1 MHQHNGKRILV
12 QGGAPD
18 PTSNR
23 KLCPT
28 TPKGNTF
35 GGDPVLIRLGHQEA
49 KTIYPTHAIMLNVDE
64 VPEFTNV
71 DSFECIDIFRCEP
84 WCEPGWLAAQ
94 GIDWLTPTSVPPG
107 RECKYH
113 DSMDGLTEGE
123 QYNARLGNPA
133 AKDMR
138 SNGDIDNWQASLY
151 G

>member
-84 WCEPGWLAAQ
+84 GWLAAH
-94 GIDWLTPTSVPPG
+94 GIGWLTPTSVPPG
-107 RECKYH
+107 
-113 DSMDGLTEGE
+113 GT
-123 QYNARLGNPA
+123 
-133 AKDMR
+133 
-138 SNGDIDNWQASLY
+138 ASTTTPWVT
-151 G
+151 